1 MAIGFVMQVKS
12 YDLELDVNFENDT
25 YAGKEK
31 IKLVNDGNPIILNSS
46 GIQIDELRVNGE
58 KAEFGRGNADDEV
71 AISGDYNGDVELDV
85 DFRSNVSETL
95 MGFYIAKTPEGDKMH
110 TTQFESS
117 GARMAFPCFDDPSK
131 KAEFSLTITVDDGLD
146 CISNMPAE
154 SISAANGRKTFK
166 FQKTPRMSTYLLYF
180 GIGKFDEMTEK
191 HHGVDITLTALKGHL
206 DSTRYPIEV
215 AAKCLEY
222 YNNYFDIQYVLP
234 KMHLIAVPQFGAGAM
249 ENWGAITFREIRI
262 LVNENTSES
271 VRRDIAEVIAHE
283 ITHQWFGNL
292 VTMEWWND
300 LWLNESFATFMSI
313 KAVDKF
319 YPEWDHFGDLLMVRT
334 KGALLGDSLKSSHP
348 IDADV
353 KDPESV
359 AQIFDEIS
367 YGKGGSILRMIEAY
381 VGAENFRNGIS
392 GHLKNHS
399 YGNATGQDLWQSLE
413 DVSSMPVSSIMSV
426 WIKKK
431 GYPMVHVSRDGSDIL
446 LKQEQFLLSGDR
458 TDEIWPI
465 PLTVVRKDKVESVT
479 MDRKEMRISGEN
491 FLKLNHKETGFYRVK
506 YDEETLKNIMSEI
519 DSIHQ
524 YELFGLVEDMKAFL
538 LSGYINLDTFL
549 SQMRGMHSRRDR
561 VAAEAII
568 GAYAELMSLMPDRE
582 FIREQALEYLHAL
595 KDHLGDKADGE
606 DENITILRGEVY
618 SLLAATD
625 DAFAQQISAKFANIS
640 GEDPNIRQSIATG
653 YARTHNDLDSLL
665 TAMKNA
671 KSDED
676 RLIFVR
682 AMGRLT
688 GEENPKR
695 VFALIDEGGIKK
707 QDFMYYYISLVA
719 NPKTRAMA
727 VGYLADVID
736 RLNKIFKKSGTT
748 STIIYRTA
756 PVLALTNESKVRE
769 VLDSRKESSTEAG
782 IRKALELFEIYK
794 KMVSAN

>member
-1 MAIGFVMQVKS
+1 MQVKS
-12 YDLELDVNFENDT
+12 YSLDLDVDFENDT
-25 YAGKEK
+25 YDGKEK
-31 IKLVNDGNPIILNSS
+31 IELVNEGNPIILNSS
-46 GIQIDELRVNGE
+46 NIEIDEILVNGTSVE
-58 KAEFGRGNADDEV
+58 YGAGSADDEV
-71 AISGDYNGDVELDV
+71 VISGDHSGDVTLDIT
-85 DFRSNVSETL
+85 FRNKVSETL
-95 MGFYIAKTPEGDKMH
+95 MGFYIAKTPDGDKMH

-117 GARMAFPCFDDPSK
+117 GARMAFPCFDNPSM
-131 KAEFSLTITVDDGLD
+131 KAEFTLSMTVDDGLD
-146 CISNMPAE
+146 CISNMPVE
-154 SISAANGRKTFK
+154 SVSSDSGKKTFR
-166 FQKTPRMSTYLLYF
+166 FETTPRMSTYLLYF

-191 HHGVDITLTALKGHL
+191 HYGVDITLTALKGHL

-222 YNNYFDIQYVLP
+222 YNNYFGIDYVLP

-271 VRRDIAEVIAHE
+271 VKRDIAEVIAHE

-313 KAVDKF
+313 KAVDNF
-319 YPEWDHFGDLLMVRT
+319 YPQWDHFGDLLMIRT
-334 KGALLGDSLKSSHP
+334 RGALLGDSLKSSHP

-381 VGAENFRNGIS
+381 VGADNFRDGIS
-392 GHLKNHS
+392 RHLKNHS

-413 DVSSMPVSSIMSV
+413 DVSSMPVSDIMSV

-431 GYPMVHVSRDGSDIL
+431 GYPVVHVSRDGQEIV
-446 LKQEQFLLSGDR
+446 LKQEQFLLSGEK

-465 PLTVVRKDKVESVT
+465 PLTVVRAGDVDSLT
-479 MDRKEMRISGEN
+479 MTQKEMRISAEN

-506 YDEETLKNIMSEI
+506 YDEETLEKILSEI

-524 YELFGLVEDMKAFL
+524 YEIFGLVEDMKAFL
-538 LSGYINLDTFL
+538 LSGHINLETLL
-549 SQMRGMHSRRDR
+549 SQMKGMHSRRDR

-568 GAYAELMSLMPDRE
+568 GAYGELMSLMPDKE
-582 FIREQALEYLHAL
+582 TIRKQALEYLHFL
-595 KDHLGDKADGE
+595 QEYLGDKKE
-606 DENITILRGEVY
+606 DEDDNKTILRGEVY
-618 SLLAATD
+618 SLLAVVD
-625 DAFAQQISAKFANIS
+625 DQFAEEISEKFPLIS
-640 GEDPNIRQSIATG
+640 KEDPNIRQAIATA
-653 YARTHNDLDSLL
+653 YARTSNNLDGLL
-665 TAMKNA
+665 SAMENA

-695 VFALIDEGGIKK
+695 IFSLIDQGGIKK
-707 QDFMYYYISLVA
+707 QDFMFYYISMAL
-719 NPKTRAMA
+719 NPQTRGLA
-727 VGYLADVID
+727 VSYLSEVID
-736 RLNKIFKKSGTT
+736 RLNKIFQKSGTT
-748 STIIYRTA
+748 SSIIYRTA
-756 PVLALTNESKVRE
+756 PLLALSNETRVRE
-769 VLDSRKESSTEAG
+769 VLQEKKENATETG
-782 IRKALELFEIYK
+782 IRKALEIFEIYK
-794 KMVSAN
+794 KMVSANA